1 MLFSDHENA
10 NITAGELPMV
20 ELELADGLAVV
31 TIDRPHARNA
41 IAPATMDELE
51 KALVAAADA
60 RALVI
65 RGAGDRAFI
74 SGGDL
79 KELSAIRTEAAATA
93 MALRMRGICD
103 RLATFPGPVVAALNG
118 HALGGGAEVAVAA
131 DIRVAADDVKIGFT
145 QSKLAIM
152 PAWGGAE
159 RLASVVGR
167 SRALLLAGSGTVLTA
182 AEAQRIGLVD
192 EVLPRASFEA
202 GWRGLARSL
211 ATPAAREIKRVVAGG
226 VTADEA
232 ARAFAR
238 LWVAEEHWAAVAL
251 ARKG

>member
-1 MLFSDHENA
+1 
-10 NITAGELPMV
+10 MV
-20 ELELADGLAVV
+20 DLELDGGLAVV

-79 KELSAIRTEAAATA
+79 KALSAIRTEDDATA

-103 RLATFPGPVVAALNG
+103 RLADFPGPVLAALNG

-131 DIRVAADDVKIGFT
+131 DIRVAADDVRIGFT
-145 QSKLAIM
+145 QSTLAIM

-167 SRALLLAGSGTVLTA
+167 SRALLLAGSGAVLSA
-182 AEAQRIGLVD
+182 AQAQRVGLVD

-202 GWRGLARSL
+202 GWRALARSL

-226 VTADEA
+226 VSADEA

-251 ARKG
+251 ARRG